1 MVYMLYEEL
10 YIHTNINEEKLQICL
25 IIMII
30 ENYVI
35 TTKYDL
41 AIKGTSITISMRW
54 RMRWRMWL
62 EFKSPQA
69 LIVLLY

>member
-54 RMRWRMWL
+54 RMWL
-62 EFKSPQA
+62 EFKSPQV